1 MMNKKILIIMI
12 STRRSLLMITLIKI
26 LKKYSHFK
34 LWRAVQKDYLKIERE
49 TLNNPIF
56 RNKIILFLTNRNSTF
71 KYFLVKIA
79 VLKKRSLSIKGKF

>member
-1 MMNKKILIIMI
+1 MNKKILIIMI